1 MSTTR
6 DKRDRRHRK
15 IRYRINGTKDIPRL
29 AVFRSNRYIYAQ
41 LVDDVSGKTLASA
54 DSRALPA
61 GRQEKKLGR
70 GEKGSEEKEKSNV
83 RKKEREAHRVGTALA
98 ERAREKGITKAR
110 FDRAGFRYA
119 GRVRALA
126 EGGREGGLEF

>member
-1 MSTTR
+1 MSMTS

-15 IRYRINGTKDIPRL
+15 IRYRITGTKDIPRL

-41 LVDDVSGKTLASA
+41 LVDDGSGRTLASA
-54 DSRALPA
+54 DSR
-61 GRQEKKLGR
+61 
-70 GEKGSEEKEKSNV
+70 EKGLKRVKESSEGKEKNRAR
-83 RKKEREAHRVGTALA
+83 RKEHEAHMVGQLLA
-98 ERAREKGITKAR
+98 KRAREKGITKTR

>member
-1 MSTTR
+1 MSTTH

-15 IRYRINGTKDIPRL
+15 IRYRITGTTDIPRL

-41 LVDDVSGKTLASA
+41 LVDDGSGRTLASA
-54 DSRALPA
+54 DSREKELVR
-61 GRQEKKLGR
+61 GQKKNEGQEK
-70 GEKGSEEKEKSNV
+70 SDV
-83 RKKEREAHRVGTALA
+83 RRKEREARRVGTALA

>member
-1 MSTTR
+1 MSTTS

-15 IRYRINGTKDIPRL
+15 IRYRITGTKNIPRL

-41 LVDDVSGKTLASA
+41 LVDDGSGRTLASA
-54 DSRALPA
+54 DSRE
-61 GRQEKKLGR
+61 GEIER
-70 GEKGSEEKEKSNV
+70 GNELSKGKEKDRV
-83 RKKEREAHRVGTALA
+83 RKKEREARMVGKLLA
-98 ERAREKGITKAR
+98 GRAREKGITKAR